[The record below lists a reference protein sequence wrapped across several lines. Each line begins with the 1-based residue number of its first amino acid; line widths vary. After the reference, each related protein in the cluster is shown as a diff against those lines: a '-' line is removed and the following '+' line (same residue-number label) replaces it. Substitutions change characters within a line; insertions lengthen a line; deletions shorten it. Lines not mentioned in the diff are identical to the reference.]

1 MKKLFH
7 HPLVGG
13 PVLYLLAI
21 FALITWSCS
30 EQPQILKVSDFGAVV
45 NDGKDDAPAILK
57 ALEACK
63 NRKNTKLIFEF
74 GTYDIYGSQKD
85 TRGNFKPTLDVKDI
99 KNLSIEGN
107 GAELIGHNYS
117 TMFHFENCQN
127 LNISGL
133 SVDWDPLPF
142 TQGKV
147 VNITDDYMD
156 LEVVAPFVAK
166 AGLKTEAFLG
176 YDMEK
181 RRMARRFTDHYQKR
195 YAKQSEVIQ
204 PGIMRLFIGRQ
215 DRFAGKMPSVGTY
228 IIARHQVYGFQSFM
242 FVKCSNVRM
251 ENVNIYSNP
260 GMGVT
265 GTDSR
270 DIVLKHV
277 NIMIRPGSGRWMSTT
292 ADATNFEGCRGTITM
307 ENCLFEGQGDDATN
321 VRSGEYQLV
330 DERLGDNK
338 LRIKTGYQFGGSP
351 APPEIGDKLEISG
364 SDKLL
369 LPYATLKV
377 RSVQVNEQDKT
388 YTVELADKLP
398 NKTVKGDIIGNT
410 SSCPKLRIR
419 NCTAIRNR
427 ARGFI
432 VKTRDVI
439 IEDCTFQDIT
449 ASAVGLEADVS
460 TWWESIGSKN
470 VTIQNNRFID
480 CKFEGEYLKGVIES
494 HTISTTAPA
503 GVHSKIRIE
512 NNIFQGSDTNIL
524 KLGSADEV
532 VIKNNIMDGAQGEA
546 ILLYNT
552 KNVLIEGNRLMN
564 NKTGLKIGNGCDAS
578 SIKTVNNIGL

>member
-1 MKKLFH
+1 MKNSFCKIIN
-7 HPLVGG
+7 
-13 PVLYLLAI
+13 PVFSLI
-21 FALITWSCS
+21 FIFILTISGCA
-30 EQPQILKVSDFGAVV
+30 EQPEILKVSDFGAVI
-45 NDGKDDAPAILK
+45 NDGKDDTPAILK

-63 NRKNTKLIFEF
+63 ERKNAKLVFDF

-85 TRGNFKPTLDVKDI
+85 ARGNFKPSLDLKDI
-99 KNLSIEGN
+99 KNLTIEGN

-117 TMFHFENCQN
+117 TIFHFVNCQN

-133 SVDWDPLPF
+133 TIDWDPLPF

-147 VNITDDYMD
+147 INITDEYLD

-166 AGLKTEAFLG
+166 AGLKTDAFLG
-176 YDMEK
+176 YDLEK
-181 RRMARRFTDHYQKR
+181 RRMARRFTDHYQKG
-195 YAKQSEVIQ
+195 YAKPSEVIQ
-204 PGIMRLFIGRQ
+204 LGVMRLFIGSE
-215 DRFAGKMPSVGTY
+215 DRFAGKMPSAGTY

-242 FVKCSNVRM
+242 FVKCSGVKM

-265 GTDSR
+265 GENSW
-270 DIVLKHV
+270 DILLKHLKV
-277 NIMIRPGSGRWMSTT
+277 MIRPGSGRWMSTT
-292 ADATNFEGCRGTITM
+292 ADATNFEGCRGTVTM

-351 APPEIGDKLEISG
+351 TPPEIGDQLEISG

-369 LPYATLKV
+369 LPYANLIV
-377 RSVQVNEQDKT
+377 RSVQVNEKDKT

-398 NKTVKGDIIGNT
+398 DRTIKGDIIGNA

-432 VKTRDVI
+432 IKTRDVI

-449 ASAVGLEADVS
+449 ASAVGLEADVK
-460 TWWESIGSKN
+460 TWWESIGSRN
-470 VTIQNNRFID
+470 VTIRNNRFID

-503 GVHSKIRIE
+503 GVHSDIRIE
-512 NNIFQGSDTNIL
+512 NNIFEGSDTNIL
-524 KLGSADEV
+524 KLGSAEGV
-532 VIKNNIMDGAQGEA
+532 VIRNNIMEGAQGDA

-552 KNVLIEGNRLMN
+552 KNVLLEGNKLTN
-564 NKTGLKIGNGCDAS
+564 NKVGLKIGDGCDAS
-578 SIKTVNNIGL
+578 TIKTVNNIGL